1 MLSRH
6 LEVSLRLAMTLA
18 RQKSHEYLTVEHL
31 LLALLENNHAAT
43 TLKACGGDISTL
55 RAELE
60 AYINKHTPTLDEDV
74 EQSPQPTQSFDRIL
88 QRAIFHVQSIGGGR
102 LVEGSD
108 ILVSMFSEHDTYAVY
123 LLKKQ
128 GVSRLELTQY
138 LSHGQ
143 DKADDGEAKSG
154 ISSDSRSEKTSK
166 DPLVDFATNLNKRAA
181 EGKTDPLIGR
191 ASEIERTAQVL
202 CRRRKNNPLLVGD
215 PGVGK
220 TSIAEGLAWLI
231 INEKAPKPLNGC
243 VIYSLDIGSLIAG
256 TKYRG
261 DFEKRMKSL
270 LDALRKK
277 PNAILFID
285 EIHMIIGAGSSMSSN
300 MDVSN
305 LIKPAL
311 ANGELRCIG
320 STTFSEY
327 RQVFEKDHA
336 LSRRF
341 QKIDVKEPSIEDSID
356 ILRGLKP
363 RYEEF
368 HNVSYTDAALVSAVK
383 LSAKHVHERFLP
395 DKAIDVIDEAGAYK
409 RLGIT
414 PEIADTEAEDALLTT
429 LEEETSSSKAKSF
442 EFAELSQ
449 DSDSAESGPKSMHQ
463 AADDVDDSTNDD
475 TSTSD
480 KVDVSKSDTSHNSA
494 EAHKSVTVIDVEDIE
509 AIVAKLAR
517 IPPKSVSNDD
527 KSLLE
532 HLDRDLKRLVF
543 GQDEAID
550 TLSDAI
556 KLSRAGLKSP
566 DKPIGSFMF
575 AGPTGVGKTEVSR
588 QLANLLGVELVR
600 FDMSEYMEA
609 HTASRL
615 IGAPPGYV
623 GFDQGGLLTEKIN
636 QFPHCVLLL
645 DEIEKA
651 HPDVFNLLL
660 QVMDHGTLT
669 DNNGRVSSFKQV
681 ILIMTTNVGA
691 DSMSRASMG
700 FTHQDHSKDN
710 SEALK
715 RVFTPEFRNRLDAI
729 IQFNPLDP
737 SIVVSVVDKFLV
749 ELQAQLDDKQ
759 VMLEIDDEVR
769 DYLAAKGYD
778 RLMGARPMQRLIQDE
793 IKKPLASMILFGDLA
808 DGGTVHVTLQTT
820 EDESEQ
826 GSSTISTD
834 KADDNQPKA
843 MDKATVNNR
852 EILLTVVETHGSR
865 NGDHSQSMPS

>member
-31 LLALLENNHAAT
+31 LLALLENTNAAN
-43 TLKACGGDISTL
+43 TLTACNANISTL
-55 RAELE
+55 RTELE
-60 AYINKHTPTLDEDV
+60 AYINKHTPTVDADT

-128 GVSRLELTQY
+128 GISRLELTQY

-143 DKADDGEAKSG
+143 DKDEPSEPRSSMTGERRSA
-154 ISSDSRSEKTSK
+154 SEKTSK
-166 DPLVDFATNLNKRAA
+166 DPLVEFATNLNQRAA

-191 ASEIERTAQVL
+191 GPEIERAAQVL
-202 CRRRKNNPLLVGD
+202 CRRRKNNPLLVGE

-231 INEKAPKPLNGC
+231 INDKAPKPLNGC

-270 LDALRKK
+270 LDALKKK

-320 STTFSEY
+320 STTFTEY

-341 QKIDVKEPSIEDSID
+341 QKIDVKEPSVDDTID

-368 HNVSYTDAALVSAVK
+368 HNVEYTDEALVTAVQ
-383 LSAKHVHERFLP
+383 LSAKHIHERFLP

-409 RLGIT
+409 RLGVI
-414 PEIADTEAEDALLTT
+414 PDADDIDAEESFIADIEQDFDAQIDADTEGLDGTTYSDSEMQDEAETAKANDR
-429 LEEETSSSKAKSF
+429 AKSF
-442 EFAELSQ
+442 N
-449 DSDSAESGPKSMHQ
+449 DSKQ
-463 AADDVDDSTNDD
+463 A
-475 TSTSD
+475 
-480 KVDVSKSDTSHNSA
+480 KGK
-494 EAHKSVTVIDVEDIE
+494 KKPPMKIDVADIE

-517 IPPKSVSNDD
+517 IPPKSVSSDD
-527 KSLLE
+527 KSILQ
-532 HLDRDLKRLVF
+532 HLDRDLKHLVF
-543 GQDEAID
+543 GQDEAIE
-550 TLSDAI
+550 TLADAI
-556 KLSRAGLKSP
+556 KLSRAGLKAP

-636 QFPHCVLLL
+636 QHPHCVLLL

-669 DNNGRVSSFKQV
+669 DNNGRVAIFKQV
-681 ILIMTTNVGA
+681 IVIMTTNVGA
-691 DSMSRASMG
+691 DSISRSSMG
-700 FTHQDHSKDN
+700 FTHQDHSRDN
-710 SEALK
+710 TEALK

-729 IQFNPLDP
+729 IQFNPLDT
-737 SIVVSVVDKFLV
+737 SVVVSVVDKFLV
-749 ELQAQLDDKQ
+749 ELQVQLDDKQ
-759 VMLEIDDEVR
+759 VTLEIDDEVR
-769 DYLAAKGYD
+769 DYLAKKGYD

-793 IKKPLASMILFGDLA
+793 IKKPLASMILFGDLVNGGVVHLTLEPEVNDEQDGDSVKLDKYSSKTDYKSA
-808 DGGTVHVTLQTT
+808 DK
-820 EDESEQ
+820 
-826 GSSTISTD
+826 GSANSRI
-834 KADDNQPKA
+834 
-843 MDKATVNNR
+843 
-852 EILLTVVETHGSR
+852 ILTVVETHEPHPDSE
-865 NGDHSQSMPS
+865 SLAS

>member
-31 LLALLENNHAAT
+31 LLALLENTHAVN
-43 TLKACGGDISTL
+43 TLTACNANVSNL
-55 RAELE
+55 RSELE
-60 AYINKHTPTLDEDV
+60 AYINKHTPTIDADM

-128 GVSRLELTQY
+128 GISRLELTQY

-143 DKADDGEAKSG
+143 DKSEPSEPRAAVTGERRSA
-154 ISSDSRSEKTSK
+154 SEKTSK
-166 DPLVDFATNLNKRAA
+166 DPLVEFASNLNQRAA

-191 ASEIERTAQVL
+191 APEIERTAQVL
-202 CRRRKNNPLLVGD
+202 CRRRKNNPLLVGE

-243 VIYSLDIGSLIAG
+243 VIYSLDIGALIAG

-270 LDALRKK
+270 LDALKKK

-311 ANGELRCIG
+311 ANGELRCVG
-320 STTFSEY
+320 STTFTEY

-341 QKIDVKEPSIEDSID
+341 QKIDVKEPSVEDSID

-368 HNVSYTDAALVSAVK
+368 HNVEYTDEALVSAVE
-383 LSAKHVHERFLP
+383 LSSKHIHERFLP

-409 RLGIT
+409 RLGVI
-414 PEIADTEAEDALLTT
+414 PDADDINAEESFIAEIN
-429 LEEETSSSKAKSF
+429 EEIDETDYDVNSIESD
-442 EFAELSQ
+442 LD
-449 DSDSAESGPKSMHQ
+449 DSDNEMQSASATAK
-463 AADDVDDSTNDD
+463 ADDKSSRADSDYAD
-475 TSTSD
+475 SLQA
-480 KVDVSKSDTSHNSA
+480 SKR
-494 EAHKSVTVIDVEDIE
+494 KPPMKIDVADIE

-517 IPPKSVSNDD
+517 IPPKSVSTDD
-527 KSLLE
+527 KSILE

-543 GQDEAID
+543 GQDEAIA
-550 TLSDAI
+550 TLADAI
-556 KLSRAGLKSP
+556 KLSRAGLKAP

-588 QLANLLGVELVR
+588 QLASLLGVELIR

-636 QFPHCVLLL
+636 QHPHCVLLL

-669 DNNGRVSSFKQV
+669 DNNGRVAIFKQV
-681 ILIMTTNVGA
+681 IIIMTTNVGA
-691 DSMSRASMG
+691 DSISRASMG
-700 FTHQDHSKDN
+700 FTEQDHSRDN
-710 SEALK
+710 TESLK

-729 IQFNPLDP
+729 IQFNALD
-737 SIVVSVVDKFLV
+737 SSVVISVVDKFLV

-759 VMLEIDDEVR
+759 VTLEIDDDVR
-769 DYLAAKGYD
+769 DYLAEKGYD

-793 IKKPLASMILFGDLA
+793 IKKPLANMILFGDLVNGGVVHITLEPEQAEGQNDDTVSLSKNSDKGSA
-808 DGGTVHVTLQTT
+808 DSRIV
-820 EDESEQ
+820 
-826 GSSTISTD
+826 
-834 KADDNQPKA
+834 
-843 MDKATVNNR
+843 
-852 EILLTVVETHGSR
+852 LTVVEAHEP
-865 NGDHSQSMPS
+865 HSDSESLA

>member
-31 LLALLENNHAAT
+31 LLALLENTNAAN
-43 TLKACGGDISTL
+43 TLTACNANVSTL
-55 RAELE
+55 RSELE
-60 AYINKHTPTLDEDV
+60 AYINKHTPTVDPDT

-128 GVSRLELTQY
+128 GISRLELTQY

-143 DKADDGEAKSG
+143 DKDEPSEPRASMTGERRSA
-154 ISSDSRSEKTSK
+154 SEKTSK
-166 DPLVDFATNLNKRAA
+166 DPLVEFATNLNQRAA

-191 ASEIERTAQVL
+191 GPEIERAAQVL
-202 CRRRKNNPLLVGD
+202 CRRRKNNPLLVGE

-231 INEKAPKPLNGC
+231 INDKAPKPLNGC

-270 LDALRKK
+270 LDALKKK

-320 STTFSEY
+320 STTFTEY

-341 QKIDVKEPSIEDSID
+341 QKIDVKEPSVDDTID
-356 ILRGLKP
+356 ILRGLKT

-368 HNVSYTDAALVSAVK
+368 HNVEYTDEALVTAVQ
-383 LSAKHVHERFLP
+383 LSAKHIHERFLP

-409 RLGIT
+409 RLGIVADLDDIDA
-414 PEIADTEAEDALLTT
+414 EESFIADLEQDFDAQIDADEEGLDADNDNIDDKDTFNEMQDEAKVAKANDRAKADG
-429 LEEETSSSKAKSF
+429 SKKSKAKR
-442 EFAELSQ
+442 A
-449 DSDSAESGPKSMHQ
+449 PIK
-463 AADDVDDSTNDD
+463 
-475 TSTSD
+475 
-480 KVDVSKSDTSHNSA
+480 
-494 EAHKSVTVIDVEDIE
+494 IDVADIE

-517 IPPKSVSNDD
+517 IPPKSVSSDD
-527 KSLLE
+527 KSILQ
-532 HLDRDLKRLVF
+532 HLDRDLKHLVF
-543 GQDEAID
+543 GQDEAIA
-550 TLSDAI
+550 TLADAI
-556 KLSRAGLKSP
+556 KLSRAGLKAP

-636 QFPHCVLLL
+636 QHPHCVLLF

-669 DNNGRVSSFKQV
+669 DNNGRVAIFKQV
-681 ILIMTTNVGA
+681 IVIMTTNVGA
-691 DSMSRASMG
+691 DSISRSSMG
-700 FTHQDHSKDN
+700 FTQQDHSRDN
-710 SEALK
+710 TESLK

-729 IQFNPLDP
+729 IQFNPLDT
-737 SIVVSVVDKFLV
+737 SVVVSVVDKFLV
-749 ELQAQLDDKQ
+749 ELQVQLDDKQ
-759 VMLEIDDEVR
+759 VTLEIDDEVR
-769 DYLAAKGYD
+769 DYLADKGYD

-793 IKKPLASMILFGDLA
+793 IKKPLAGMILFGDLVNGGVVHLTLEPEDTENQDGDSVKLEKGSDKGSA
-808 DGGTVHVTLQTT
+808 D
-820 EDESEQ
+820 SR
-826 GSSTISTD
+826 I
-834 KADDNQPKA
+834 
-843 MDKATVNNR
+843 
-852 EILLTVVETHGSR
+852 ILTVVETHEPHPDSE
-865 NGDHSQSMPS
+865 SLAS

>member
-31 LLALLENNHAAT
+31 LLALLENTHAAN
-43 TLKACGGDISTL
+43 TLTACNANVSNL
-55 RAELE
+55 RTELE
-60 AYINKHTPTLDEDV
+60 AYINKHTPTVDV
-74 EQSPQPTQSFDRIL
+74 DIEQSPQPTQSFDRIL

-128 GVSRLELTQY
+128 GISRLELTQY

-143 DKADDGEAKSG
+143 DKEEPSEPRASITGERRSA
-154 ISSDSRSEKTSK
+154 SEKTSK
-166 DPLVDFATNLNKRAA
+166 DPLVEFASNLNQRAA

-191 ASEIERTAQVL
+191 GPEIERAAQVL
-202 CRRRKNNPLLVGD
+202 CRRRKNNPLLVGE

-231 INEKAPKPLNGC
+231 INDKAPKPLNGC
-243 VIYSLDIGSLIAG
+243 VIYSLDIGALIAG

-261 DFEKRMKSL
+261 DFEKRMKAL
-270 LDALRKK
+270 LDALKNK

-311 ANGELRCIG
+311 ANGELRCVG
-320 STTFSEY
+320 STTFTEY

-341 QKIDVKEPSIEDSID
+341 QKIDVKEPSIDESID

-368 HNVSYTDAALVSAVK
+368 HNVAYTDEALISAVQ
-383 LSAKHVHERFLP
+383 LSSKHIHERFLP

-409 RLGIT
+409 RLGVI
-414 PEIADTEAEDALLTT
+414 PDADDINAEDSLIADLEQDFDEQIDTDTNEVDGTDNEMQDEAVAAKASDK
-429 LEEETSSSKAKSF
+429 SKA
-442 EFAELSQ
+442 
-449 DSDSAESGPKSMHQ
+449 
-463 AADDVDDSTNDD
+463 TNFQKAK
-475 TSTSD
+475 D
-480 KVDVSKSDTSHNSA
+480 KKPPM
-494 EAHKSVTVIDVEDIE
+494 KIDVADIE

-517 IPPKSVSNDD
+517 IPPKSISSDD
-527 KSLLE
+527 KNVLE

-543 GQDEAID
+543 GQDEAIA

-556 KLSRAGLKSP
+556 KLSRAGLKAP
-566 DKPIGSFMF
+566 EKPIGSFMF

-588 QLANLLGVELVR
+588 QLASLLGVELVR

-623 GFDQGGLLTEKIN
+623 GYDQGGLLTEKIN
-636 QFPHCVLLL
+636 QHPHCVLLF

-669 DNNGRVSSFKQV
+669 DNNGRVASFKQV
-681 ILIMTTNVGA
+681 VVIMTTNVGA
-691 DSMSRASMG
+691 DSISRSSMG
-700 FTHQDHSKDN
+700 FTQQDHSRDN
-710 SEALK
+710 NESLK
-715 RVFTPEFRNRLDAI
+715 RVFSPEFRNRLDAI
-729 IQFNPLDP
+729 IQFNALDT
-737 SIVVSVVDKFLV
+737 SVVVSVVDKFLV
-749 ELQAQLDDKQ
+749 ELQVQLDDKQ
-759 VMLEIDDEVR
+759 VTLEIDDEVR
-769 DYLAAKGYD
+769 DYLAEKGYD

-793 IKKPLASMILFGDLA
+793 IKKPLAGMILFGELVNGGVVHLTLEPQDIDA
-808 DGGTVHVTLQTT
+808 DT
-820 EDESEQ
+820 ESNSISIDKK
-826 GSSTISTD
+826 SSTAQSGNMQSDKGSTD
-834 KADDNQPKA
+834 S
-843 MDKATVNNR
+843 R
-852 EILLTVVETHGSR
+852 IILTVVETYEPRS
-865 NGDHSQSMPS
+865 DSESVAS

>member
-31 LLALLENNHAAT
+31 LLALLENTHAAN
-43 TLKACGGDISTL
+43 TLTACNANVATL
-55 RAELE
+55 RTELE
-60 AYINKHTPTLDEDV
+60 AYINKHTPTVDADT

-128 GVSRLELTQY
+128 GISRLELTQY

-143 DKADDGEAKSG
+143 DKNEPAEPRASATGERRSA
-154 ISSDSRSEKTSK
+154 SEKTSK
-166 DPLVDFATNLNKRAA
+166 DPLVEFATNLNQRAA

-191 ASEIERTAQVL
+191 ASEIERAAQVL
-202 CRRRKNNPLLVGD
+202 CRRRKNNPLLVGE

-231 INEKAPKPLNGC
+231 INDKAPKPLNGC

-270 LDALRKK
+270 LDALKKK

-320 STTFSEY
+320 STTFTEY

-341 QKIDVKEPSIEDSID
+341 QKIDVKEPSVDDTID
-356 ILRGLKP
+356 ILRGLKT

-368 HNVSYTDAALVSAVK
+368 HNVEYTDEALVTAVQ
-383 LSAKHVHERFLP
+383 LSAKHIHERFLP

-409 RLGIT
+409 RLGVI
-414 PEIADTEAEDALLTT
+414 PDARDIDAEESFIADIEQDFDAQIDTDVEGIDNDSDNEMHDEAKSAKAHDLANTEDEPKA
-429 LEEETSSSKAKSF
+429 SKAKK
-442 EFAELSQ
+442 
-449 DSDSAESGPKSMHQ
+449 PPMK
-463 AADDVDDSTNDD
+463 
-475 TSTSD
+475 
-480 KVDVSKSDTSHNSA
+480 
-494 EAHKSVTVIDVEDIE
+494 IDVADIE
-509 AIVAKLAR
+509 AIIAKLAR
-517 IPPKSVSNDD
+517 IPPKSVSSDD
-527 KSLLE
+527 KSILE
-532 HLDRDLKRLVF
+532 HLDRDLKHLVF
-543 GQDEAID
+543 GQDEAIA
-550 TLSDAI
+550 TLADAI
-556 KLSRAGLKSP
+556 KLSRAGLKAP

-588 QLANLLGVELVR
+588 QLANLLGVELIR

-623 GFDQGGLLTEKIN
+623 GYDQGGLLTEKIN
-636 QFPHCVLLL
+636 QHPHCVLLL

-669 DNNGRVSSFKQV
+669 DNNGRVAIFKQV
-681 ILIMTTNVGA
+681 IVIMTTNVGA
-691 DSMSRASMG
+691 DSISRSSMG
-700 FTHQDHSKDN
+700 FTQQDHSRDN
-710 SEALK
+710 TESLK

-737 SIVVSVVDKFLV
+737 SVVVSVVDKFLV
-749 ELQAQLDDKQ
+749 ELQVQLDDKQ
-759 VMLEIDDEVR
+759 VTLEIDDDVR
-769 DYLAAKGYD
+769 DYLANKGYD

-793 IKKPLASMILFGDLA
+793 IKKPLASMILFGELVNGGVVHLA
-808 DGGTVHVTLQTT
+808 LEPETT
-820 EDESEQ
+820 EAQKDDIINLDKNS
-826 GSSTISTD
+826 GKSSD
-834 KADDNQPKA
+834 KSSANS
-843 MDKATVNNR
+843 R
-852 EILLTVVETHGSR
+852 IILTVVETHEPHPDSE
-865 NGDHSQSMPS
+865 SLAS

>member
-31 LLALLENNHAAT
+31 LLALLENTNAAN
-43 TLKACGGDISTL
+43 TLTACNANVSTL
-55 RAELE
+55 RSELE
-60 AYINKHTPTLDEDV
+60 AYVNKHTPTVDADS

-128 GVSRLELTQY
+128 GISRLELTQY

-143 DKADDGEAKSG
+143 DKDEPSEPRASMTGERRSA
-154 ISSDSRSEKTSK
+154 SEKTSK
-166 DPLVDFATNLNKRAA
+166 DPLVEFATNLNQRAA

-191 ASEIERTAQVL
+191 GPEIERAAQVL
-202 CRRRKNNPLLVGD
+202 CRRRKNNPLLVGE

-231 INEKAPKPLNGC
+231 INDKAPKPLNGC
-243 VIYSLDIGSLIAG
+243 VIYGLDIGSLIAG

-270 LDALRKK
+270 LDALKKK

-320 STTFSEY
+320 STTFTEY

-341 QKIDVKEPSIEDSID
+341 QKIDVKEPSVDDSID

-368 HNVSYTDAALVSAVK
+368 HNVEYTDEALVTAVQ
-383 LSAKHVHERFLP
+383 LSAKHIHERFLP

-409 RLGIT
+409 RLGIVADLDDIDA
-414 PEIADTEAEDALLTT
+414 EESFIANLEQDFDAQIDAD
-429 LEEETSSSKAKSF
+429 EEGLGGDADDDSLDETSTANEMQEEANMAKANDKANGSKKSKGKR
-442 EFAELSQ
+442 A
-449 DSDSAESGPKSMHQ
+449 PIK
-463 AADDVDDSTNDD
+463 
-475 TSTSD
+475 
-480 KVDVSKSDTSHNSA
+480 
-494 EAHKSVTVIDVEDIE
+494 IDVADIE
-509 AIVAKLAR
+509 AIIAKLAR
-517 IPPKSVSNDD
+517 IPPKSVSSDD
-527 KSLLE
+527 KSILE
-532 HLDRDLKRLVF
+532 HLDRDLKHLVF
-543 GQDEAID
+543 GQDEAIE
-550 TLSDAI
+550 TLADAI
-556 KLSRAGLKSP
+556 KLSRAGLKAP

-623 GFDQGGLLTEKIN
+623 GYDQGGLLTEKIN
-636 QFPHCVLLL
+636 QHPHCVLLL

-669 DNNGRVSSFKQV
+669 DNNGRVAIFKQV
-681 ILIMTTNVGA
+681 IVIMTTNVGA
-691 DSMSRASMG
+691 ESISRSSMG
-700 FTHQDHSKDN
+700 FTQQDHSRDN
-710 SEALK
+710 TEALK

-729 IQFNPLDP
+729 IQFNALDT
-737 SIVVSVVDKFLV
+737 SVVVSVVDKFLV
-749 ELQAQLDDKQ
+749 ELQVQLDDKQ
-759 VMLEIDDEVR
+759 VTLEIDDEVR
-769 DYLAAKGYD
+769 DYLAEKGYD

-793 IKKPLASMILFGDLA
+793 IKKPLASMILFGDLVNGGIVHLSLEPKEANEQDGDTVKLDKNGGKSSDKGSA
-808 DGGTVHVTLQTT
+808 D
-820 EDESEQ
+820 SR
-826 GSSTISTD
+826 I
-834 KADDNQPKA
+834 
-843 MDKATVNNR
+843 
-852 EILLTVVETHGSR
+852 ILTVVETHEPHPDSE
-865 NGDHSQSMPS
+865 SLAS

>member
-31 LLALLENNHAAT
+31 LLALLENTHAAN
-43 TLKACGGDISTL
+43 TLTACNANVSAL
-55 RAELE
+55 RTELE
-60 AYINKHTPTLDEDV
+60 AYINKHTPTVDADT

-128 GVSRLELTQY
+128 GISRLELTQY

-143 DKADDGEAKSG
+143 DKDEPSEPRASMTGERRGA
-154 ISSDSRSEKTSK
+154 SEKTSK
-166 DPLVDFATNLNKRAA
+166 DPLVEFATNLNQRAA

-191 ASEIERTAQVL
+191 ASEIERAAQVL
-202 CRRRKNNPLLVGD
+202 CRRRKNNPLLVGE

-243 VIYSLDIGSLIAG
+243 VIYSLDIGALIAG

-270 LDALRKK
+270 LDALKKK

-320 STTFSEY
+320 STTFTEY
-327 RQVFEKDHA
+327 RQLFEKDHA

-341 QKIDVKEPSIEDSID
+341 QKIDVKEPSVDDTID

-368 HNVSYTDAALVSAVK
+368 HNVEYSDEALVTAVQ
-383 LSAKHVHERFLP
+383 LSAKHIHERFLP

-409 RLGIT
+409 RLGVV
-414 PEIADTEAEDALLTT
+414 PDSDDVAAEESFIAD
-429 LEEETSSSKAKSF
+429 LE
-442 EFAELSQ
+442 Q
-449 DSDSAESGPKSMHQ
+449 DFDTPVA
-463 AADDVDDSTNDD
+463 AADDAETDYS
-475 TSTSD
+475 SEMQ
-480 KVDVSKSDTSHNSA
+480 A
-494 EAHKSVTVIDVEDIE
+494 EANTAKADDQAYANEKSHEDSQATEVKKAPMKIDVADIE
-509 AIVAKLAR
+509 AIIAKLAR
-517 IPPKSVSNDD
+517 IPPKSVSSDD
-527 KSLLE
+527 KSILE
-532 HLDRDLKRLVF
+532 HLDRDLKHLVF
-543 GQDEAID
+543 GQDEAIT
-550 TLSDAI
+550 TLADAI
-556 KLSRAGLKSP
+556 KLSRAGLKAP

-623 GFDQGGLLTEKIN
+623 GYDQGGLLTEKIN
-636 QFPHCVLLL
+636 QHPHCVLLL

-669 DNNGRVSSFKQV
+669 DNNGRVAIFKQV
-681 ILIMTTNVGA
+681 IIIMTTNVGA
-691 DSMSRASMG
+691 ESISRSSMG
-700 FTHQDHSKDN
+700 FTQQDHSRDN
-710 SEALK
+710 TEALK

-729 IQFNPLDP
+729 IQFNPLDT
-737 SIVVSVVDKFLV
+737 SVVVSVVDKFLV
-749 ELQAQLDDKQ
+749 ELQVQLDDKQ
-759 VMLEIDDEVR
+759 VTLEIDDDVR
-769 DYLAAKGYD
+769 DYLADKGYD

-793 IKKPLASMILFGDLA
+793 IKKPLASMILFGDLVNGGVVHLTLAPEAQDETDENAVALEKGQSANKGSA
-808 DGGTVHVTLQTT
+808 DSRIV
-820 EDESEQ
+820 
-826 GSSTISTD
+826 
-834 KADDNQPKA
+834 
-843 MDKATVNNR
+843 
-852 EILLTVVETHGSR
+852 LTVVETHEPHPDSE
-865 NGDHSQSMPS
+865 SLVS

>member
-31 LLALLENNHAAT
+31 LLALLENTHAAN
-43 TLKACGGDISTL
+43 TLTACNANVSAL
-55 RAELE
+55 RTELE
-60 AYINKHTPTLDEDV
+60 AYINKHTPTVDADT

-128 GVSRLELTQY
+128 GISRLELTQY

-143 DKADDGEAKSG
+143 DKDEPSEPRASMTGERRGA
-154 ISSDSRSEKTSK
+154 SEKTSK
-166 DPLVDFATNLNKRAA
+166 DPLVEFATNLNQRAA

-191 ASEIERTAQVL
+191 ASEIERAAQVL
-202 CRRRKNNPLLVGD
+202 CRRRKNNPLLVGE

-243 VIYSLDIGSLIAG
+243 VIYSLDIGALIAG

-270 LDALRKK
+270 LDALKKK

-320 STTFSEY
+320 STTFTEY

-341 QKIDVKEPSIEDSID
+341 QKIDVKEPSVDDTID

-368 HNVSYTDAALVSAVK
+368 HNVEYSDEALVTAVQ
-383 LSAKHVHERFLP
+383 LSAKHIHERFLP

-409 RLGIT
+409 RLGIV
-414 PEIADTEAEDALLTT
+414 PDAEDVAAEESFIADLEQDFDTPVAATDDAETDYSSEMQAEANT
-429 LEEETSSSKAKSF
+429 AK
-442 EFAELSQ
+442 
-449 DSDSAESGPKSMHQ
+449 
-463 AADDVDDSTNDD
+463 ADDQTYANEKSHEDSQATEV
-475 TSTSD
+475 
-480 KVDVSKSDTSHNSA
+480 KKA
-494 EAHKSVTVIDVEDIE
+494 PMKIDVADIE
-509 AIVAKLAR
+509 AIIAKLAR
-517 IPPKSVSNDD
+517 IPPKSVSSDD
-527 KSLLE
+527 KSILE
-532 HLDRDLKRLVF
+532 HLDRDLKHLVF
-543 GQDEAID
+543 GQDEAIT
-550 TLSDAI
+550 TLADAI
-556 KLSRAGLKSP
+556 KLSRAGLKAP

-623 GFDQGGLLTEKIN
+623 GYDQGGLLTEKIN
-636 QFPHCVLLL
+636 QHPHCVLLL
-645 DEIEKA
+645 DEIDKA

-669 DNNGRVSSFKQV
+669 DNNGRVAVFKQV
-681 ILIMTTNVGA
+681 IIIMTTNVGA
-691 DSMSRASMG
+691 ESISRSSMG
-700 FTHQDHSKDN
+700 FTQQDHSRDN
-710 SEALK
+710 TEALK

-729 IQFNPLDP
+729 IQFNPLDT
-737 SIVVSVVDKFLV
+737 SVVVSVVDKFLV
-749 ELQAQLDDKQ
+749 ELQVQLDDKQ
-759 VMLEIDDEVR
+759 VTLEIDDDVR
-769 DYLAAKGYD
+769 DYLADKGYD

-793 IKKPLASMILFGDLA
+793 IKKPLASMILFGDLVNGGVVHLTLAPEAQDETDENAVALEKDQSANTGSA
-808 DGGTVHVTLQTT
+808 DSRIV
-820 EDESEQ
+820 
-826 GSSTISTD
+826 
-834 KADDNQPKA
+834 
-843 MDKATVNNR
+843 
-852 EILLTVVETHGSR
+852 LTVVETHEPHPDSE
-865 NGDHSQSMPS
+865 SLAS

>member
-43 TLKACGGDISTL
+43 TLKACGADTATL
-55 RAELE
+55 RQELE
-60 AYINKHTPTLDEDV
+60 TYIDKHTPMLDADV

-88 QRAIFHVQSIGGGR
+88 QRAIFHVQSIGAGR
-102 LVEGSD
+102 LVQGSD

-143 DKADDGEAKSG
+143 EKAESSEAQEEETRLGSK
-154 ISSDSRSEKTSK
+154 SEKTSK
-166 DPLVDFATNLNKRAA
+166 DPLVEYANNLNKRAA

-191 ASEIERTAQVL
+191 AEEIERTAQVL
-202 CRRRKNNPLLVGD
+202 CRRRKNNPLLVGE

-231 INEKAPKPLNGC
+231 INDKAPKPLQGC

-261 DFEKRMKSL
+261 DFEKRMKGL
-270 LDALRKK
+270 LDALKK
-277 PNAILFID
+277 QPNAILFID

-341 QKIDVKEPSIEDSID
+341 QKIDIKEPSIEDSIE

-368 HNVSYTDAALVSAVK
+368 HDVSYTDDALVSAVH
-383 LSAKHVHERFLP
+383 LSTKHIHERFLP

-409 RLGIT
+409 RLGIV
-414 PEIADTEAEDALLTT
+414 ADENQVSAEEVLLEELNNIGELAEDAENAPSESIVLDKS
-429 LEEETSSSKAKSF
+429 LELDDSSSDDDFNSGKTSSKIEVKKD
-442 EFAELSQ
+442 SQ
-449 DSDSAESGPKSMHQ
+449 QSI
-463 AADDVDDSTNDD
+463 
-475 TSTSD
+475 
-480 KVDVSKSDTSHNSA
+480 
-494 EAHKSVTVIDVEDIE
+494 VIDVADIE
-509 AIVAKLAR
+509 AIVSKLAR
-517 IPPKSVSNDD
+517 IPPKSVSTDD

-532 HLDRDLKRLVF
+532 HLERDLKRLVF
-543 GQDEAID
+543 GQDEAIK
-550 TLSDAI
+550 TLADAI
-556 KLSRAGLKSP
+556 KLSRAGLKEA

-588 QLANLLGVELVR
+588 QLAKLMGVELIR

-623 GFDQGGLLTEKIN
+623 GYDQGGLLTEKIN
-636 QFPHCVLLL
+636 QHPHCVLLL

-669 DNNGRVSSFKQV
+669 DNNGRIASFKQV
-681 ILIMTTNVGA
+681 VLIMTTNVGA
-691 DSMSRASMG
+691 DSISRASMG
-700 FTHQDHSKDN
+700 FTQQDHSRDN
-710 SEALK
+710 TEAMN

-729 IQFNPLDP
+729 IQFNPLDEA
-737 SIVVSVVDKFLV
+737 VVISVVDKFLV

-759 VMLEIDDEVR
+759 VMLEIDDAVR
-769 DYLAAKGYD
+769 EYLAKKGYD

-793 IKKPLASMILFGDLA
+793 IKKPLANMVLFGELA
-808 DGGTVHVTLQTT
+808 SGGTVHVTLDGDAQEHTF
-820 EDESEQ
+820 DEQ
-826 GSSTISTD
+826 GRASVEGSQI
-834 KADDNQPKA
+834 
-843 MDKATVNNR
+843 
-852 EILLTVVETHGSR
+852 ILTVIERHTQHRDDLMEG
-865 NGDHSQSMPS
+865 

>member
-31 LLALLENNHAAT
+31 LLALLENTHAAN
-43 TLKACGGDISTL
+43 TLTACNANVSAL
-55 RAELE
+55 RTELE
-60 AYINKHTPTLDEDV
+60 VYINKHTPTVDADT

-128 GVSRLELTQY
+128 GISRLELTQY

-143 DKADDGEAKSG
+143 DKEEPSEPRASGTGERRSA
-154 ISSDSRSEKTSK
+154 SEKTSK
-166 DPLVDFATNLNKRAA
+166 DPLVEFATNLNQRAA

-191 ASEIERTAQVL
+191 ASEIERAAQVL
-202 CRRRKNNPLLVGD
+202 CRRRKNNPLLVGE

-231 INEKAPKPLNGC
+231 INDKAPKPLNGC
-243 VIYSLDIGSLIAG
+243 VIYSLDIGALIAG

-270 LDALRKK
+270 LDALKKK

-320 STTFSEY
+320 STTFTEY

-341 QKIDVKEPSIEDSID
+341 QKIDVKEPSVDDTIE

-368 HNVSYTDAALVSAVK
+368 HNVEYTDQALITAVQ
-383 LSAKHVHERFLP
+383 LSAKHIHERFLP

-409 RLGIT
+409 RLGVV
-414 PEIADTEAEDALLTT
+414 P
-429 LEEETSSSKAKSF
+429 
-442 EFAELSQ
+442 
-449 DSDSAESGPKSMHQ
+449 
-463 AADDVDDSTNDD
+463 DVDDIDAEEDFIADLEQDFDAQIEADVEGIDSDVDSDNEMQDEAAAAKANDRMNSSTDD
-475 TSTSD
+475 
-480 KVDVSKSDTSHNSA
+480 VKSPKA
-494 EAHKSVTVIDVEDIE
+494 KKAPMKIDVADIE

-517 IPPKSVSNDD
+517 IPPKSVSSDD
-527 KSLLE
+527 KSILE
-532 HLDRDLKRLVF
+532 HLDRDLKHLVF
-543 GQDEAID
+543 GQDEAIA
-550 TLSDAI
+550 TLADAI

-623 GFDQGGLLTEKIN
+623 GYDQGGLLTEKIN
-636 QFPHCVLLL
+636 QHPHCVLLL

-669 DNNGRVSSFKQV
+669 DNNGRVAIFKQV
-681 ILIMTTNVGA
+681 IVIMTTNVGA
-691 DSMSRASMG
+691 DSISRSSMG
-700 FTHQDHSKDN
+700 FTQQDHSRDN
-710 SEALK
+710 TESLK

-729 IQFNPLDP
+729 IQFNALDA
-737 SIVVSVVDKFLV
+737 SVVVSVVDKFLV
-749 ELQAQLDDKQ
+749 ELQVQLDDKQ
-759 VMLEIDDEVR
+759 VTLEIDDDVR
-769 DYLAAKGYD
+769 DYLAEKGYD

-793 IKKPLASMILFGDLA
+793 IKKPLASMILFGDLVN
-808 DGGTVHVTLQTT
+808 GGVVHLTLEPKVDDAQDSDTVKLGKSS
-820 EDESEQ
+820 DK
-826 GSSTISTD
+826 GSSDSRI
-834 KADDNQPKA
+834 
-843 MDKATVNNR
+843 
-852 EILLTVVETHGSR
+852 ILTVVETHEPRS
-865 NGDHSQSMPS
+865 DSESLAS

>member
-31 LLALLENNHAAT
+31 LLVLLENTHAAN
-43 TLKACGGDISTL
+43 TLTACNANVSTL
-55 RAELE
+55 RTELE
-60 AYINKHTPTLDEDV
+60 AYINKHTPTVDADT

-128 GVSRLELTQY
+128 GISRLELTQY

-143 DKADDGEAKSG
+143 DKDEPSEPRASMTGERRGA
-154 ISSDSRSEKTSK
+154 SEKTSK
-166 DPLVDFATNLNKRAA
+166 DPLVEYATNLNQRAA

-191 ASEIERTAQVL
+191 ASEIERAAQVL
-202 CRRRKNNPLLVGD
+202 CRRRKNNPLLVGE

-231 INEKAPKPLNGC
+231 INDRAPKPLNGC

-270 LDALRKK
+270 LDALKKK

-320 STTFSEY
+320 STTFTEY

-341 QKIDVKEPSIEDSID
+341 QKIDVREPSVDDSID

-368 HNVSYTDAALVSAVK
+368 HNVEYTDEALVSAVQ
-383 LSAKHVHERFLP
+383 LSAKHIHERFLP

-409 RLGIT
+409 RLGVI
-414 PEIADTEAEDALLTT
+414 PDAADIDAEESFIADIEQD
-429 LEEETSSSKAKSF
+429 F
-442 EFAELSQ
+442 DSQ
-449 DSDSAESGPKSMHQ
+449 IDSDEGFDSDHEGVDNEMKRE
-463 AADDVDDSTNDD
+463 ADTAKANDRAQ
-475 TSTSD
+475 SSD
-480 KVDVSKSDTSHNSA
+480 KIKTSKS
-494 EAHKSVTVIDVEDIE
+494 KKKPPIKIDVADIE
-509 AIVAKLAR
+509 AIIAKLAR
-517 IPPKSVSNDD
+517 IPPKSVSSDD
-527 KSLLE
+527 KSILE
-532 HLDRDLKRLVF
+532 HLDRDLKHLVF
-543 GQDEAID
+543 GQDEAIE
-550 TLSDAI
+550 TLADAI
-556 KLSRAGLKSP
+556 KLSRAGLKAP

-623 GFDQGGLLTEKIN
+623 GYDQGGLLTEKIN
-636 QFPHCVLLL
+636 QYPHCVLLL

-669 DNNGRVSSFKQV
+669 DNNGRVAIFKQV
-681 ILIMTTNVGA
+681 IVIMTTNVGA
-691 DSMSRASMG
+691 DSISRSSMG
-700 FTHQDHSKDN
+700 FTQQDHSRDN
-710 SEALK
+710 TEALK

-729 IQFNPLDP
+729 IQFNPLDT
-737 SIVVSVVDKFLV
+737 SVVVSVVDKFLV
-749 ELQAQLDDKQ
+749 ELQVQLDDKQ
-759 VMLEIDDEVR
+759 VTLEIDDEVR
-769 DYLAAKGYD
+769 DYLADKGYD

-793 IKKPLASMILFGDLA
+793 IKKPLAGMILFGDLVN
-808 DGGTVHVTLQTT
+808 GGVVHLTLEPEATDSK
-820 EDESEQ
+820 EEASVKLNKNSDK
-826 GSSTISTD
+826 GSASSRI
-834 KADDNQPKA
+834 
-843 MDKATVNNR
+843 V
-852 EILLTVVETHGSR
+852 LTVVETHAPHPDSE
-865 NGDHSQSMPS
+865 SLAS

>member
-31 LLALLENNHAAT
+31 LLALLENTHAAN
-43 TLKACGGDISTL
+43 TLTACNANVSTL
-55 RAELE
+55 RTELE
-60 AYINKHTPTLDEDV
+60 AYINKHTPTVDADT

-128 GVSRLELTQY
+128 GISRLELTQY

-143 DKADDGEAKSG
+143 DKDEPSEPRASMTGERRSA
-154 ISSDSRSEKTSK
+154 SEKTSK
-166 DPLVDFATNLNKRAA
+166 DPLVEFATNLNQRAA

-191 ASEIERTAQVL
+191 GPEIERAAQVL
-202 CRRRKNNPLLVGD
+202 CRRRKNNPLLVGE

-231 INEKAPKPLNGC
+231 INDKAPKPLNGC

-270 LDALRKK
+270 LDALKKK

-320 STTFSEY
+320 STTFTEY

-341 QKIDVKEPSIEDSID
+341 QKIDVKEPSVDDTID

-368 HNVSYTDAALVSAVK
+368 HNVEYTDEALVTAVQ
-383 LSAKHVHERFLP
+383 LSAKHIHERFLP

-409 RLGIT
+409 RLGVI
-414 PEIADTEAEDALLTT
+414 PDADDIDAEESFIADIEQDFDAQIDADVEGLDGDTYSDSEMQDEAETAKANDR
-429 LEEETSSSKAKSF
+429 AKSF
-442 EFAELSQ
+442 SE
-449 DSDSAESGPKSMHQ
+449 
-463 AADDVDDSTNDD
+463 
-475 TSTSD
+475 
-480 KVDVSKSDTSHNSA
+480 SKSA
-494 EAHKSVTVIDVEDIE
+494 KAKKKPPMKIDVADIE

-517 IPPKSVSNDD
+517 IPPKSVSSDD
-527 KSLLE
+527 KSILQ
-532 HLDRDLKRLVF
+532 HLDRDLKHLVF
-543 GQDEAID
+543 GQDEAIE
-550 TLSDAI
+550 TLADAI
-556 KLSRAGLKSP
+556 KLSRAGLKAP

-623 GFDQGGLLTEKIN
+623 GYDQGGLLTEKIN
-636 QFPHCVLLL
+636 QHPHCVLLL

-669 DNNGRVSSFKQV
+669 DNNGRVAIFKQV
-681 ILIMTTNVGA
+681 IVIMTTNVGA
-691 DSMSRASMG
+691 DSISRSSMG
-700 FTHQDHSKDN
+700 FTQQDHSRDN
-710 SEALK
+710 TESLK

-729 IQFNPLDP
+729 IQFNPLDT
-737 SIVVSVVDKFLV
+737 SVVVSVVDKFLV
-749 ELQAQLDDKQ
+749 ELQVQLDDKQ
-759 VMLEIDDEVR
+759 VTLEIDDEVR
-769 DYLAAKGYD
+769 DYLAHKGYD

-793 IKKPLASMILFGDLA
+793 IKKSLASMILFGDLVNGGVVHLTLEPEA
-808 DGGTVHVTLQTT
+808 NDEQDGDSVKLDKFSGKT
-820 EDESEQ
+820 DYN
-826 GSSTISTD
+826 STD
-834 KADDNQPKA
+834 KGSADS
-843 MDKATVNNR
+843 R
-852 EILLTVVETHGSR
+852 IILTVVETHEPHPDSE
-865 NGDHSQSMPS
+865 SLAS

>member
-31 LLALLENNHAAT
+31 LLALLENTNAAN
-43 TLKACGGDISTL
+43 TLTACNANVSTL
-55 RAELE
+55 RSELE
-60 AYINKHTPTLDEDV
+60 AYINKHTPTVDAET

-128 GVSRLELTQY
+128 GISRLELTQY

-143 DKADDGEAKSG
+143 DKDEPSEPRASMTGERRSA
-154 ISSDSRSEKTSK
+154 SEKTSK
-166 DPLVDFATNLNKRAA
+166 DPLVEFATNLNQRAA

-191 ASEIERTAQVL
+191 GPEIERAAQVL
-202 CRRRKNNPLLVGD
+202 CRRRKNNSLLVGE

-231 INEKAPKPLNGC
+231 INDKAPKPLNGC

-270 LDALRKK
+270 LDALKKK

-320 STTFSEY
+320 STTFTEY

-341 QKIDVKEPSIEDSID
+341 QKIDVKEPSVDDSID

-368 HNVSYTDAALVSAVK
+368 HNVEYTDEALVTAVQ
-383 LSAKHVHERFLP
+383 LSAKHIHERFLP

-409 RLGIT
+409 RLGIVADLDDIDA
-414 PEIADTEAEDALLTT
+414 EESFIADLEQDFDAQIDAD
-429 LEEETSSSKAKSF
+429 EEGF
-442 EFAELSQ
+442 E
-449 DSDSAESGPKSMHQ
+449 G
-463 AADDVDDSTNDD
+463 VDDDSIDD
-475 TSTSD
+475 TGTVNEMQD
-480 KVDVSKSDTSHNSA
+480 EANAAKANDRAKADGSK
-494 EAHKSVTVIDVEDIE
+494 KSKGKRAPIKIDVADIE

-517 IPPKSVSNDD
+517 IPPKSVSSDD
-527 KSLLE
+527 KSILQ
-532 HLDRDLKRLVF
+532 HLDRDLKHLVF
-543 GQDEAID
+543 GQDEAIE
-550 TLSDAI
+550 TLADAI
-556 KLSRAGLKSP
+556 KLSRAGLKAP

-623 GFDQGGLLTEKIN
+623 GYDQGGLLTEKIN
-636 QFPHCVLLL
+636 QHPHCVLLL

-669 DNNGRVSSFKQV
+669 DNNGRVAIFKQV
-681 ILIMTTNVGA
+681 IVIMTTNVGA
-691 DSMSRASMG
+691 DSISRSSMG
-700 FTHQDHSKDN
+700 FTQQDHSRDN
-710 SEALK
+710 TEALK

-729 IQFNPLDP
+729 IQFNPLDT
-737 SIVVSVVDKFLV
+737 SVVVSVVDKFLV
-749 ELQAQLDDKQ
+749 ELQVQLDDKQ
-759 VMLEIDDEVR
+759 VTLEIDDEVR
-769 DYLAAKGYD
+769 DYLADKGYD

-793 IKKPLASMILFGDLA
+793 IKKPLASMILFGDLVNGGVVHLTLEPEDA
-808 DGGTVHVTLQTT
+808 KDQDGNAVKLEKGS
-820 EDESEQ
+820 DK
-826 GSSTISTD
+826 GSSDSRI
-834 KADDNQPKA
+834 
-843 MDKATVNNR
+843 
-852 EILLTVVETHGSR
+852 ILTVVETHEPHPDSE
-865 NGDHSQSMPS
+865 SLAS

>member
-31 LLALLENNHAAT
+31 LLALLENTNAAN
-43 TLKACGGDISTL
+43 TLTACNANVSTL
-55 RAELE
+55 RSELE
-60 AYINKHTPTLDEDV
+60 AYINKHTPTVDPDT

-128 GVSRLELTQY
+128 GISRLELTQY

-143 DKADDGEAKSG
+143 DKDEPSEPRASMTGERRSA
-154 ISSDSRSEKTSK
+154 SEKTSK
-166 DPLVDFATNLNKRAA
+166 DPLVEFATNLNQRAA

-191 ASEIERTAQVL
+191 GPEIERAAQVL
-202 CRRRKNNPLLVGD
+202 CRRRKNNPLLVGE

-231 INEKAPKPLNGC
+231 INDKAPKPLNGC

-270 LDALRKK
+270 LDALKKK

-320 STTFSEY
+320 STTFTEY

-341 QKIDVKEPSIEDSID
+341 QKIDVKEPSVDDTID
-356 ILRGLKP
+356 ILRGLKT

-368 HNVSYTDAALVSAVK
+368 HNVEYTDEALVTAVQ
-383 LSAKHVHERFLP
+383 LSAKHIHERFLP

-409 RLGIT
+409 RLGIVADLDDIDA
-414 PEIADTEAEDALLTT
+414 EESFIADLEQDFDAQIDADEEGLDADNDDIDDRDTFNEMQDEAKVAKANDRAKADG
-429 LEEETSSSKAKSF
+429 SKKSKAKR
-442 EFAELSQ
+442 A
-449 DSDSAESGPKSMHQ
+449 PIK
-463 AADDVDDSTNDD
+463 
-475 TSTSD
+475 
-480 KVDVSKSDTSHNSA
+480 
-494 EAHKSVTVIDVEDIE
+494 IDVADIE

-517 IPPKSVSNDD
+517 IPPKSVSSDD
-527 KSLLE
+527 KSILQ
-532 HLDRDLKRLVF
+532 HLDRDLKHLVF
-543 GQDEAID
+543 GQDEAIA
-550 TLSDAI
+550 TLADAI
-556 KLSRAGLKSP
+556 KLSRAGLKAP

-636 QFPHCVLLL
+636 QHPHCVLLF

-669 DNNGRVSSFKQV
+669 DNNGRVAIFKQV
-681 ILIMTTNVGA
+681 IVIMTTNVGA
-691 DSMSRASMG
+691 DSISRSSMG
-700 FTHQDHSKDN
+700 FTQQDHSRDN
-710 SEALK
+710 TESLK

-729 IQFNPLDP
+729 IQFNPLDT
-737 SIVVSVVDKFLV
+737 SVVVSVVDKFLV
-749 ELQAQLDDKQ
+749 ELQVQLDDKQ
-759 VMLEIDDEVR
+759 VTLEIDDEVR
-769 DYLAAKGYD
+769 DYLADKGYD

-793 IKKPLASMILFGDLA
+793 IKKPLAGMILFGDLVNGGVVHLTLEPEDAKGKDGDSVKLEKGSDKGSA
-808 DGGTVHVTLQTT
+808 D
-820 EDESEQ
+820 SR
-826 GSSTISTD
+826 I
-834 KADDNQPKA
+834 
-843 MDKATVNNR
+843 
-852 EILLTVVETHGSR
+852 ILTVVETHEPHPDSE
-865 NGDHSQSMPS
+865 SLAS

>member
-31 LLALLENNHAAT
+31 LLALLENTNAAN
-43 TLKACGGDISTL
+43 TLTACNANVSTL
-55 RAELE
+55 RSELE
-60 AYINKHTPTLDEDV
+60 AYINKHTPTVDADS

-128 GVSRLELTQY
+128 GISRLELTQY

-143 DKADDGEAKSG
+143 DKDEPSEPRASMTGERRSA
-154 ISSDSRSEKTSK
+154 SEKTSK
-166 DPLVDFATNLNKRAA
+166 DPLVEFATNLNQRAA

-191 ASEIERTAQVL
+191 GPEIERAAQVL
-202 CRRRKNNPLLVGD
+202 CRRRKNNPLLVGE

-231 INEKAPKPLNGC
+231 INDKAPKPLNGC

-270 LDALRKK
+270 LDALKKK
-277 PNAILFID
+277 PNTILFID

-320 STTFSEY
+320 STTFTEY

-341 QKIDVKEPSIEDSID
+341 QKIDVKEPSVDDSID

-368 HNVSYTDAALVSAVK
+368 HNVEYTDEALVTAVQ
-383 LSAKHVHERFLP
+383 LSAKHIHERFLP

-409 RLGIT
+409 RLGIVADLDDIDA
-414 PEIADTEAEDALLTT
+414 EESFIANLEQDFDAQIDAD
-429 LEEETSSSKAKSF
+429 EEGLGGDADDDSLDETSTANEMQEEANMAKANDKANGSKKSKGKR
-442 EFAELSQ
+442 A
-449 DSDSAESGPKSMHQ
+449 PIK
-463 AADDVDDSTNDD
+463 
-475 TSTSD
+475 
-480 KVDVSKSDTSHNSA
+480 
-494 EAHKSVTVIDVEDIE
+494 IDVADIE
-509 AIVAKLAR
+509 AIIAKLAR
-517 IPPKSVSNDD
+517 IPPKSVSSDD
-527 KSLLE
+527 KSILE
-532 HLDRDLKRLVF
+532 HLDRDLKHLVF
-543 GQDEAID
+543 GQDEAIE
-550 TLSDAI
+550 TLADAI
-556 KLSRAGLKSP
+556 KLSRAGLKAP

-623 GFDQGGLLTEKIN
+623 GYDQGGLLTEKIN
-636 QFPHCVLLL
+636 QHPHCVLLL

-669 DNNGRVSSFKQV
+669 DNNGRVAIFKQV
-681 ILIMTTNVGA
+681 IVIMTTNVGA
-691 DSMSRASMG
+691 ESISRSSMG
-700 FTHQDHSKDN
+700 FTQQDHSRDN
-710 SEALK
+710 TEALK

-729 IQFNPLDP
+729 IQFNALDT
-737 SIVVSVVDKFLV
+737 SVVVSVVDKFLV
-749 ELQAQLDDKQ
+749 ELQVQLDDKQ
-759 VMLEIDDEVR
+759 VTLEIDDEVR
-769 DYLAAKGYD
+769 DYLAEKGYD

-793 IKKPLASMILFGDLA
+793 IKKPLASMILFGDLVNGGIVHLSLEPKEANEQDDDTVKLDKNGGKSSDKGSA
-808 DGGTVHVTLQTT
+808 D
-820 EDESEQ
+820 SR
-826 GSSTISTD
+826 I
-834 KADDNQPKA
+834 
-843 MDKATVNNR
+843 
-852 EILLTVVETHGSR
+852 ILTVVETHEPHRDSE
-865 NGDHSQSMPS
+865 SLAS

>member
-31 LLALLENNHAAT
+31 LLALLENTNAAN
-43 TLKACGGDISTL
+43 TLTACNANVSTL
-55 RAELE
+55 RSELE
-60 AYINKHTPTLDEDV
+60 AYINKHTPTVDPDT

-128 GVSRLELTQY
+128 GISRLELTQY

-143 DKADDGEAKSG
+143 DKDEPSEPRASMTGERRSA
-154 ISSDSRSEKTSK
+154 SEKTSK
-166 DPLVDFATNLNKRAA
+166 DPLVEFATNLNQRAA

-191 ASEIERTAQVL
+191 GPEIERAAQVL
-202 CRRRKNNPLLVGD
+202 CRRRKNNPLLVGE

-231 INEKAPKPLNGC
+231 INDKAPKPLNGC

-270 LDALRKK
+270 LDALKKK

-320 STTFSEY
+320 STTFTEY

-341 QKIDVKEPSIEDSID
+341 QKIDVKEPSVDDTID
-356 ILRGLKP
+356 ILRGLKT

-368 HNVSYTDAALVSAVK
+368 HNVEYTDEALVTAVQ
-383 LSAKHVHERFLP
+383 LSAKHIHERFLP

-409 RLGIT
+409 RLGIVADLDDIDA
-414 PEIADTEAEDALLTT
+414 EESFIADLEQDFDAQIDADEEGLDADNDNIDDKDTFNEMQDEAKVAKANDRAKADG
-429 LEEETSSSKAKSF
+429 SKKSKAQRAPIK
-442 EFAELSQ
+442 
-449 DSDSAESGPKSMHQ
+449 
-463 AADDVDDSTNDD
+463 
-475 TSTSD
+475 
-480 KVDVSKSDTSHNSA
+480 
-494 EAHKSVTVIDVEDIE
+494 IDVADIE

-517 IPPKSVSNDD
+517 IPPKSVSSDD
-527 KSLLE
+527 KSILQ
-532 HLDRDLKRLVF
+532 HLDRDLKHLVF
-543 GQDEAID
+543 GQDEAIA
-550 TLSDAI
+550 TLADAI
-556 KLSRAGLKSP
+556 KLSRAGLKAP

-636 QFPHCVLLL
+636 QHPHCVLLF

-669 DNNGRVSSFKQV
+669 DNNGRVAIFKQV
-681 ILIMTTNVGA
+681 IVIMTTNVGA
-691 DSMSRASMG
+691 DSISRSSMG
-700 FTHQDHSKDN
+700 FTQQDHSRDN
-710 SEALK
+710 TESLK

-729 IQFNPLDP
+729 IQFNPLDT
-737 SIVVSVVDKFLV
+737 SVVVSVVDKFLV
-749 ELQAQLDDKQ
+749 ELQVQLDDKQ
-759 VMLEIDDEVR
+759 VTLEIDDEVR
-769 DYLAAKGYD
+769 DYLADKGYD

-793 IKKPLASMILFGDLA
+793 IKKPLAGMILFGDLVNGGVVHLTLEPEDAKGKDGDSVKLEKGSDKGSA
-808 DGGTVHVTLQTT
+808 D
-820 EDESEQ
+820 SR
-826 GSSTISTD
+826 I
-834 KADDNQPKA
+834 
-843 MDKATVNNR
+843 
-852 EILLTVVETHGSR
+852 ILTVVETHEPHPDSE
-865 NGDHSQSMPS
+865 SLAS

>member
-31 LLALLENNHAAT
+31 LLALLENTNAAN
-43 TLKACGGDISTL
+43 TLTACNANVSTL
-55 RAELE
+55 RSELE
-60 AYINKHTPTLDEDV
+60 AYINKHTPTVDADS

-128 GVSRLELTQY
+128 GISRLELTQY

-143 DKADDGEAKSG
+143 DKDEPSEPRASMTGERRSA
-154 ISSDSRSEKTSK
+154 SEKTSK
-166 DPLVDFATNLNKRAA
+166 DPLVEFATNLNQRAA

-191 ASEIERTAQVL
+191 GPEIERAAQVL
-202 CRRRKNNPLLVGD
+202 CRRRKNNPLLVGE

-231 INEKAPKPLNGC
+231 INDKAPKPLNGC

-270 LDALRKK
+270 LDALKKK

-320 STTFSEY
+320 STTFTEY

-341 QKIDVKEPSIEDSID
+341 QKIDVKEPSVDDSID

-368 HNVSYTDAALVSAVK
+368 HNVEYTDEALVTAVQ
-383 LSAKHVHERFLP
+383 LSAKHIHERFLP

-409 RLGIT
+409 RLGIVADLDDIDA
-414 PEIADTEAEDALLTT
+414 EESFIANLEQDFDAQIDAD
-429 LEEETSSSKAKSF
+429 EEG
-442 EFAELSQ
+442 LGV
-449 DSDSAESGPKSMHQ
+449 DND
-463 AADDVDDSTNDD
+463 DDSFDT
-475 TSTSD
+475 TSTSNEMQEEADTAKAND
-480 KVDVSKSDTSHNSA
+480 KANGSK
-494 EAHKSVTVIDVEDIE
+494 KSKGKRAPIKIDVADIE
-509 AIVAKLAR
+509 AIIAKLAR
-517 IPPKSVSNDD
+517 IPPKSVSSDD
-527 KSLLE
+527 KSILE
-532 HLDRDLKRLVF
+532 HLDRDLKHLVF
-543 GQDEAID
+543 GQDEAIE
-550 TLSDAI
+550 TLADAI
-556 KLSRAGLKSP
+556 KLSRAGLKAP

-623 GFDQGGLLTEKIN
+623 GYDQGGLLTEKIN
-636 QFPHCVLLL
+636 QHPHCVLLL

-669 DNNGRVSSFKQV
+669 DNNGRVAIFKQV
-681 ILIMTTNVGA
+681 IVIMTTNVGA
-691 DSMSRASMG
+691 ESISRSSMG
-700 FTHQDHSKDN
+700 FTQQDHSRDN
-710 SEALK
+710 TEALK

-729 IQFNPLDP
+729 IQFNALDT
-737 SIVVSVVDKFLV
+737 SVVVSVVDKFLV
-749 ELQAQLDDKQ
+749 ELQVQLDDKQ
-759 VMLEIDDEVR
+759 VTLEIDDEVR
-769 DYLAAKGYD
+769 DYLAEKGYD

-793 IKKPLASMILFGDLA
+793 IKKPLASMILFGDLVNGGIVHLSLEPKEANEQDGDTVKLDKNGGKSSDKGSA
-808 DGGTVHVTLQTT
+808 D
-820 EDESEQ
+820 SR
-826 GSSTISTD
+826 I
-834 KADDNQPKA
+834 
-843 MDKATVNNR
+843 
-852 EILLTVVETHGSR
+852 ILTVVETHEPHPDSE
-865 NGDHSQSMPS
+865 SLAS

>member
-31 LLALLENNHAAT
+31 LLALLENTHAAN
-43 TLKACGGDISTL
+43 TLTACNANVSAL
-55 RAELE
+55 RTELE
-60 AYINKHTPTLDEDV
+60 VYINKHTPTIDADT

-128 GVSRLELTQY
+128 GISRLELTQY

-143 DKADDGEAKSG
+143 DKEEPSE
-154 ISSDSRSEKTSK
+154 SRGAAGTERRSASEKTSK
-166 DPLVDFATNLNKRAA
+166 DPLVEFATNLNQRAA

-191 ASEIERTAQVL
+191 ASEIERAAQVL
-202 CRRRKNNPLLVGD
+202 CRRRKNNPLLVGE

-231 INEKAPKPLNGC
+231 INDKAPKPLNGC

-270 LDALRKK
+270 LDALKKK

-320 STTFSEY
+320 STTFTEY

-341 QKIDVKEPSIEDSID
+341 QKIDVKEPSVDDTID

-368 HNVSYTDAALVSAVK
+368 HNVEYTDEALVTAVQ
-383 LSAKHVHERFLP
+383 LSAKHIHERFLP

-409 RLGIT
+409 RLGVVPDVDDI
-414 PEIADTEAEDALLTT
+414 EAEESFIADLEQDFDAQIDADIDGDTDNEMQDEAATA
-429 LEEETSSSKAKSF
+429 KA
-442 EFAELSQ
+442 
-449 DSDSAESGPKSMHQ
+449 SDSAKS
-463 AADDVDDSTNDD
+463 ADGV
-475 TSTSD
+475 
-480 KVDVSKSDTSHNSA
+480 KLSKGQ
-494 EAHKSVTVIDVEDIE
+494 KPPMKIDVADIE
-509 AIVAKLAR
+509 AIIAKLAR
-517 IPPKSVSNDD
+517 IPPKSVSSDD
-527 KSLLE
+527 KSILE
-532 HLDRDLKRLVF
+532 HLDRDLKHLVF
-543 GQDEAID
+543 GQDEAIA
-550 TLSDAI
+550 TLADAI
-556 KLSRAGLKSP
+556 KLSRAGLKAP

-623 GFDQGGLLTEKIN
+623 GYDQGGLLTEKIN
-636 QFPHCVLLL
+636 QHPHCVLLL

-669 DNNGRVSSFKQV
+669 DNNGRVAIFKQV
-681 ILIMTTNVGA
+681 IVIMTTNVGA
-691 DSMSRASMG
+691 DSISRSSMG
-700 FTHQDHSKDN
+700 FTQQDHSRDN
-710 SEALK
+710 TESLK

-729 IQFNPLDP
+729 IQFNPLDT
-737 SIVVSVVDKFLV
+737 SVVVSVVDKFLV
-749 ELQAQLDDKQ
+749 ELQVQLDDKQ
-759 VMLEIDDEVR
+759 VTLEIDDDVR
-769 DYLAAKGYD
+769 DYLADKGYD

-793 IKKPLASMILFGDLA
+793 IKKPLASMILFGDLVN
-808 DGGTVHVTLQTT
+808 GGVVHLTLEPKIDDSQENDTMKL
-820 EDESEQ
+820 DKVSDK
-826 GSSTISTD
+826 GSSDSRI
-834 KADDNQPKA
+834 
-843 MDKATVNNR
+843 
-852 EILLTVVETHGSR
+852 ILTVVETHEPHPDSE
-865 NGDHSQSMPS
+865 SLAS

>member
-31 LLALLENNHAAT
+31 LLALLENTNAAN
-43 TLKACGGDISTL
+43 TLTACNANVSTL
-55 RAELE
+55 RSELE
-60 AYINKHTPTLDEDV
+60 AYINKHTPTVDADS

-128 GVSRLELTQY
+128 GISRLELTQY

-143 DKADDGEAKSG
+143 DKDESSEPRASMTGERRSA
-154 ISSDSRSEKTSK
+154 SEKTSK
-166 DPLVDFATNLNKRAA
+166 DPLVEFATNLNQRAA

-191 ASEIERTAQVL
+191 GPEIERAAQVL
-202 CRRRKNNPLLVGD
+202 CRRRKNNPLLVGE

-231 INEKAPKPLNGC
+231 INDKAPKPLNGC

-270 LDALRKK
+270 LDALKKK

-320 STTFSEY
+320 STTFTEY

-341 QKIDVKEPSIEDSID
+341 QKIDVKEPSVDDSID

-368 HNVSYTDAALVSAVK
+368 HNVEYTDEALVTAVQ
-383 LSAKHVHERFLP
+383 LSAKHIHERFLP

-409 RLGIT
+409 RLGIVADLDDIDA
-414 PEIADTEAEDALLTT
+414 EESFIANLEQDFDAQIDAD
-429 LEEETSSSKAKSF
+429 EEG
-442 EFAELSQ
+442 LGG
-449 DSDSAESGPKSMHQ
+449 D
-463 AADDVDDSTNDD
+463 ADDDSLDETRTANEMQEEANTAKAND
-475 TSTSD
+475 
-480 KVDVSKSDTSHNSA
+480 KANGSK
-494 EAHKSVTVIDVEDIE
+494 KSKGKRAPIKIDVADIE
-509 AIVAKLAR
+509 AIIAKLAR
-517 IPPKSVSNDD
+517 IPPKSVSSDD
-527 KSLLE
+527 KSILE
-532 HLDRDLKRLVF
+532 HLDRDLKHLVF
-543 GQDEAID
+543 GQDEAIE
-550 TLSDAI
+550 TLADAI
-556 KLSRAGLKSP
+556 KLSRAGLKAP
-566 DKPIGSFMF
+566 NKPIGSFMF

-623 GFDQGGLLTEKIN
+623 GYDQGGLLTEKIN
-636 QFPHCVLLL
+636 QHPHCVLLL

-669 DNNGRVSSFKQV
+669 DNNGRVAIFKQV
-681 ILIMTTNVGA
+681 IVIMTTNVGA
-691 DSMSRASMG
+691 ESISRSSMG
-700 FTHQDHSKDN
+700 FTQQDHSRDN
-710 SEALK
+710 TEALK

-729 IQFNPLDP
+729 IQFNALDT
-737 SIVVSVVDKFLV
+737 SVVVSVVDKFLV
-749 ELQAQLDDKQ
+749 ELQVQLDDKQ
-759 VMLEIDDEVR
+759 VTLEIDDEVR
-769 DYLAAKGYD
+769 DYLAEKGYD

-793 IKKPLASMILFGDLA
+793 IKKPLASMILFGDLVNGGIVHLSLEPKEANEQDGDTVKLDKNGGKSSDKGSA
-808 DGGTVHVTLQTT
+808 D
-820 EDESEQ
+820 SR
-826 GSSTISTD
+826 I
-834 KADDNQPKA
+834 
-843 MDKATVNNR
+843 
-852 EILLTVVETHGSR
+852 ILTVVETHEPHPDSE
-865 NGDHSQSMPS
+865 SLAS

>member
-31 LLALLENNHAAT
+31 LLALLENTHAAN
-43 TLKACGGDISTL
+43 TLTACNANVSTL
-55 RAELE
+55 RSELE
-60 AYINKHTPTLDEDV
+60 AYINKHTPTVDAET

-128 GVSRLELTQY
+128 GISRLELTQY

-143 DKADDGEAKSG
+143 DKEEPSEPRPSMTGERRSA
-154 ISSDSRSEKTSK
+154 SEKTSK
-166 DPLVDFATNLNKRAA
+166 DPLVEFATNLNQRAA

-191 ASEIERTAQVL
+191 TAEIERAAQVL
-202 CRRRKNNPLLVGD
+202 CRRRKNNPLLVGE

-231 INEKAPKPLNGC
+231 INDKAPKPLNGC

-270 LDALRKK
+270 LDALKKK

-311 ANGELRCIG
+311 ANGELRCVG
-320 STTFSEY
+320 STTFTEY

-341 QKIDVKEPSIEDSID
+341 QKIDVKEPSVADSIE

-368 HNVSYTDAALVSAVK
+368 HNVEYTDQALITAVE
-383 LSAKHVHERFLP
+383 LSAKHIHERFLP

-409 RLGIT
+409 RLGII
-414 PEIADTEAEDALLTT
+414 PDADDISAEESFIADIEQDFDKQIDDIDLENDSEDLDNEMQDEANLAKENDRSKTT
-429 LEEETSSSKAKSF
+429 AHKKAKVKR
-442 EFAELSQ
+442 A
-449 DSDSAESGPKSMHQ
+449 PIK
-463 AADDVDDSTNDD
+463 
-475 TSTSD
+475 
-480 KVDVSKSDTSHNSA
+480 
-494 EAHKSVTVIDVEDIE
+494 IDVADIE
-509 AIVAKLAR
+509 AIVSKLAR
-517 IPPKSVSNDD
+517 IPPKSVSSDD
-527 KSLLE
+527 KSILE
-532 HLDRDLKRLVF
+532 HLDRDLNRLVF
-543 GQDEAID
+543 GQEEAIA

-556 KLSRAGLKSP
+556 KLSRAGLKAP

-623 GFDQGGLLTEKIN
+623 GYDQGGLLTEKIN
-636 QFPHCVLLL
+636 QHPHCVLLL

-669 DNNGRVSSFKQV
+669 DNNGRVAIFKQV
-681 ILIMTTNVGA
+681 IVIMTTNVGA
-691 DSMSRASMG
+691 DSISRSSMG
-700 FTHQDHSKDN
+700 FTQQDHSRDN
-710 SEALK
+710 TESLK

-729 IQFNPLDP
+729 IQFNPLDV
-737 SIVVSVVDKFLV
+737 SVVISVVDKFLV
-749 ELQAQLDDKQ
+749 ELQAQLDDKK
-759 VMLEIDDEVR
+759 VTLEIDDEVR
-769 DYLAAKGYD
+769 DYLAEKGYD

-793 IKKPLASMILFGDLA
+793 IKKPLAGMILFGDLVNGGVVHLTLEAEANAEQDTNQVKVTKSKGMASDKGSA
-808 DGGTVHVTLQTT
+808 D
-820 EDESEQ
+820 SR
-826 GSSTISTD
+826 I
-834 KADDNQPKA
+834 
-843 MDKATVNNR
+843 
-852 EILLTVVETHGSR
+852 ILTVVETHEPHPDSE
-865 NGDHSQSMPS
+865 SVAS